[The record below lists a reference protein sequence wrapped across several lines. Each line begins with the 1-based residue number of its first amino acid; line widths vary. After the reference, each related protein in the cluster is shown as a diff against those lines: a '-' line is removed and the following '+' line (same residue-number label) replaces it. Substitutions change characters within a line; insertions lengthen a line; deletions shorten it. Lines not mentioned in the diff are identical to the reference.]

1 MRHAVLAFVTL
12 VALSMSATLLAAEP
26 ELQALELKPATD
38 GPGLRYRML
47 VPKHGPDEKLPLL
60 LCMHG
65 AGERGDDNQ
74 KHLGYFV
81 PLYTGENGEKY
92 RCIVVLP
99 QVPNGKLW
107 ASYGWST
114 SFNAMQKE
122 PSETMQLTKQ
132 LVDQLLKTQP
142 IDPDRVY
149 VTGLSMG
156 GYGTWEFTQR
166 WPELVAAAAP
176 VCGGGDPAQAERIK
190 KIPLWAFHG
199 AKDGV
204 VKLEESAKA
213 VDALKAA
220 GAQPKL
226 TVYEQVGHDSWRPAY
241 NDPGIMKWF
250 FEQRR
255 TAK

>member
-1 MRHAVLAFVTL
+1 MIRPLF
-12 VALSMSATLLAAEP
+12 TLLVLTVMLMSQTTNAAEP
-26 ELQALELKPATD
+26 VLDAREFKSSAD
-38 GPGLRYRML
+38 GPSLRYRTL
-47 VPKHGPDEKLPLL
+47 IPKVEANEKLPLL

-65 AGERGDDNQ
+65 AGERGDDNE

-81 PLYTGENGEKY
+81 PLYTGENGQKY

-99 QVPNGKLW
+99 QVPNNKLW

-114 SFNAMQKE
+114 NFDTMQKE
-122 PSETMQLTKQ
+122 PSETLLLTKQ
-132 LVDQLLKTQP
+132 LVEHLLKTQP

-176 VCGGGDPAQAERIK
+176 VCGGGDVTQVEHIK
-190 KIPLWAFHG
+190 KIPFWAFHG

-204 VKLEESAKA
+204 VKLEASTKA
-213 VDALKAA
+213 IDALKAA
-220 GAQPKL
+220 GAKPKL

-241 NDPGIMKWF
+241 NDPGLMPWF

-255 TAK
+255 ASW